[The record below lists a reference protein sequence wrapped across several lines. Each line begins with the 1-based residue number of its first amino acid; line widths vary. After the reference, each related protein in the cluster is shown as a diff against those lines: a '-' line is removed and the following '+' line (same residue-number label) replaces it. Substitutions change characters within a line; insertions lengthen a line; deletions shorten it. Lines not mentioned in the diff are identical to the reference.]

1 MKQYIKLE
9 WPYWGIVAQFRFSF
23 FHAASMVLDDKSQY
37 AEDEE
42 GEGDSGANSNGG
54 NIFDTTLIE
63 NIQNQVTI
71 L

>member
-1 MKQYIKLE
+1 
-9 WPYWGIVAQFRFSF
+9 
-23 FHAASMVLDDKSQY
+23 MVLDDKSRY